1 MEKGTHI
8 VNQKEI
14 VEIIIGMC
22 RRDVKFLRENPEI
35 INLWEVH
42 IAIETML
49 TVLSN
54 INQEGK

>member
-1 MEKGTHI
+1 

-42 IAIETML
+42 VGIETML